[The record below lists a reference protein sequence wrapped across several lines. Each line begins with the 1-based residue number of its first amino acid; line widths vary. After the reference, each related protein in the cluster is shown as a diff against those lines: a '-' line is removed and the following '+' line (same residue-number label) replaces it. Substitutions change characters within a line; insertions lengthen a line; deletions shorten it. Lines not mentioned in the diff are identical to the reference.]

1 MTKEEI
7 FTRSKQIVIER
18 SGIDESKIVENASL
32 RNDLG
37 LDSLDIVELI
47 MELED
52 EFEIE
57 IPDEEA
63 DNLKTVGDV
72 IHFIES
78 TRVNA

>member
-1 MTKEEI
+1 M
-7 FTRSKQIVIER
+7 
-18 SGIDESKIVENASL
+18 KIVENASL

-37 LDSLDIVELI
+37 LESLDIVELI

-57 IPDEEA
+57 VPDEEA

-78 TRVNA
+78 TMVNA